1 MSLFPKRV
9 RAGELVIVHEG
20 FSSDMPV
27 FVARRGYVVDPVGT
41 RFPLADRELLCV
53 PQRRRKREDFFGRSP
68 PAVFAEYL
76 SQESAGLAWWH
87 AFFGNHRGSTHFYA
101 AFRVPRK
108 ARPGRYE
115 VHLECIA
122 NGRLKRPTT
131 AKHDYFFVDHVRT
144 DRLVRSR
151 SGFRL
156 FVENRSPEPTPARV
170 WTPTDRLAT
179 RYKARDLVLRP
190 LAMTAVSIDTP
201 KAFVTYLHQAAL
213 VQASLN
219 DEPFVHRNTSFAFSD
234 RPARRVVTLSSWR
247 DGGKRRLE
255 LRDDARVAWLL
266 ASGTLLRSEVLA
278 HVDGSAY
285 ERLLRSRLVVEKSL
299 GNP

>member
-1 MSLFPKRV
+1 VSLFPKRV
-9 RAGELVIVHEG
+9 CGGDLVIIHEG

-27 FVARRGYVVDPVGT
+27 LVSRHGYVVDPVGT
-41 RFPLADRELLCV
+41 RFPLADRELLCF
-53 PQRRRKREDFFGRSP
+53 PPRRRRRDDFFGRSP

-76 SQESAGLAWWH
+76 SQESAGVAWWH
-87 AFFGNHRGSTHFYA
+87 AFFGNHRRSTHFYA
-101 AFRVPRK
+101 AFQVPRT

-115 VHLECIA
+115 VYLEYIA
-122 NGRLKRPTT
+122 NGHVQRSST
-131 AKHDYFFVDHVRT
+131 AKHDHFFVDHVCT

-170 WTPTDRLAT
+170 WTPTDQLST

-190 LAMTAVSIDTP
+190 HAVTNVPVDTP
-201 KAFVTYLHQAAL
+201 KAFVTYLHQAAI

-219 DEPFVHRNTSFAFSD
+219 DEPFVHRNTSFAFTD
-234 RPARRVVTLSSWR
+234 LPAKRVVTLSSWR
-247 DGGKRRLE
+247 DGGRRRLE

-266 ASGTLLRSEVLA
+266 ASGTFLRSEVLA
-278 HVDGSAY
+278 RVDRSAY
-285 ERLLRSRLVVEKSL
+285 ARLLRSRLVVEKSL
-299 GNP
+299 GR